1 MILLLGG
8 KVGVA
13 RGESRSKMIFECADC
28 TFGGVA
34 AVGVQGNKLE
44 VNVVLAEGFL
54 NGVGAL
60 VVEDVESGVCT
71 VLL

>member
-1 MILLLGG
+1 MTDLRWILSS
-8 KVGVA
+8 
-13 RGESRSKMIFECADC
+13 SRLISREP
-28 TFGGVA
+28 
-34 AVGVQGNKLE
+34 AVGVRGKNME

-60 VVEDVESGVCT
+60 VVEDVESGGCT